1 MNYSFLNLAEETL
14 KRAKKP
20 LTQNEIWELAQ
31 IYGYAIKVGTK
42 GKTPWATL
50 GARIYIDIRDN
61 EKSIFEQV
69 SKRPAKFYL
78 KELNNPEQNKKV
90 ESQLSEEKITELTF
104 NERDLHPL
112 LVKFLYS
119 NPHFKCYAKTI
130 FHENSSKKQKGYN
143 KWLHPDIVGVYFP
156 FNDYQRETQKLQE
169 SFKISSFKL
178 FSFELKTK
186 LNFTNLREYYFQA
199 VSNSSWAN
207 EGYLVALEVEE
218 DPLMEDELRRLSNS
232 FGIGIIILNATDIDA
247 SEILLP
253 AKEKEFIDWDTIDRL
268 VDENRDF
275 KQFVCD
281 VREDI
286 EVSKVKSI
294 YDKVLTEEQYSDYV
308 IRKGIISTNE

>member
-1 MNYSFLNLAEETL
+1 MGYSFLNLAEDTL

-20 LTQNEIWELAQ
+20 LTQNEIWEYAQ
-31 IYGYAIKVGTK
+31 DYGYAIKVGTN
-42 GKTPWATL
+42 GKTPWASI
-50 GARIYIDIRDN
+50 GAQIYINIRDN
-61 EKSIFEQV
+61 EQSIFEQV
-69 SKRPAKFYL
+69 SKRPAKFCL
-78 KELNNPEQNKKV
+78 KGLNNDEQLKKDESVHVGNKC
-90 ESQLSEEKITELTF
+90 TEAKF

-112 LVKFLYS
+112 LVRFLYI

-130 FHENSSKKQKGYN
+130 FHENSSKKQRGYN
-143 KWLHPDIVGVYFP
+143 QWLHPDIVGVYFP

-169 SFKISSFKL
+169 SFKLSSFKL
-178 FSFELKTK
+178 FSFELKIK

-207 EGYLVALEVEE
+207 EGYLVTLEVED
-218 DPLMEDELRRLSNS
+218 DPLMNDELRRLSNS
-232 FGIGIIILNATDIDA
+232 FGIGIIILNASNIDE

-268 VDENRDF
+268 VDENKDF

-286 EVSKVKSI
+286 EVNKVKSL
-294 YDKVLTEEQYSDYV
+294 YDKVLSEEQYSDYV
-308 IRKGIISTNE
+308 KRKGIMLKE